1 MKTPTPP
8 RYNKLLALFCAIAI
22 SPAMFAADNGTW
34 ANGITE
40 AINDV
45 ALSSSLPGIIGK
57 RPVKEGDFVKA
68 GQAVIELDSKLEQL
82 EEQRRREVM
91 ELKKTDMD
99 RTKSLLEKSAISVS
113 RDEMDKKVAEYAVS
127 KAEYEL
133 AREQLVRRVVVTP
146 FDGTVTALTL
156 NVGEA
161 CQAQQPLV
169 RMVDVRKC
177 YFIANVEAKS
187 GYSLKAGQTVKLEI
201 EVGDKMA
208 QFSGTVFFV
217 SPVVD
222 PASGLMRVKVV
233 FDNPDSKVRPGVAG
247 KMLVQEAKDA

>member
-1 MKTPTPP
+1 MKNPTPP
-8 RYNKLLALFCAIAI
+8 LLAKVLALLCAASIT
-22 SPAMFAADNGTW
+22 PAFAADPGPW

-45 ALSSSLPGIIGK
+45 VLGVSLPGIIGN

-68 GQAVIELDSKLEQL
+68 GQPVIELDSKLEKL
-82 EEQRRREVM
+82 EMERRKEVM
-91 ELKKTDMD
+91 ELKKTDME
-99 RTKSLLEKSAISVS
+99 RTKSLIEKSAISVS

-133 AREQLVRRVVVTP
+133 AKEISARRAVLAP
-146 FDGTVTALTL
+146 FDGMVTELML

-161 CQAQQPLV
+161 CKEQQPLARV
-169 RMVDVRKC
+169 VDVRKC
-177 YFIANVEAKS
+177 YFVCNVEARA
-187 GYSLKAGQTVKLEI
+187 GYGLKAGQTVKLEI
-201 EVGDKMA
+201 DAGDTTAPMT
-208 QFSGTVFFV
+208 GTVFFV

-233 FDNPDSKVRPGVAG
+233 FDNPDGKVRPGVAG
-247 KMLVQEAKDA
+247 KMLLQEAKDA